1 MVVSV
6 PKLQVLEPKH
16 KPALHVDG
24 LPCGTKHLLLTASH
38 MATQAYAG
46 AAEELYKAAGNG
58 RKNFQELV
66 RLTADA
72 RRQCE
77 KARIALEKHRT
88 DHGCK

>member
-16 KPALHVDG
+16 KPDLHVDA
-24 LPCGTKHLLLTASH
+24 LPCRTRHLLLTASY

-58 RKNFQELV
+58 RKNFKELV
-66 RLTADA
+66 RLTGEAH
-72 RRQCE
+72 RQCD
-77 KARIALEKHRT
+77 KARTALHTHRSE
-88 DHGCK
+88 HSC